1 MGLSET
7 SFPFLARL
15 TEASRRAL
23 RSLPTSRAR
32 ANQRV
37 LERGHAVN
45 GAYFVLRGELRVYY
59 ITAEG
64 REATLYDVEAGA
76 ACILALTSAFNDE
89 PYPAWVQARST
100 GAEFISIPTPLLHK
114 LIDDE
119 PAFRAFVFGELSG
132 RVYDLM
138 QRLEETGSATI
149 EQRVARHLLRRA
161 GADGIVRASQVR
173 IASELGTAREVVFR
187 ALRALS
193 ERGFVKTARLRVT
206 ILDRRA
212 LTQLSRPPRSEK

>member
-1 MGLSET
+1 MGLSVT

-15 TEASRRAL
+15 TEASRCAL

-32 ANQRV
+32 ANQHV
-37 LERGHAVN
+37 LERGQAVD
-45 GAYFVLRGELRVYY
+45 GAYLVLRGALRVYY
-59 ITAEG
+59 ITTEG

-76 ACILALTSAFNDE
+76 ACILAITSAFNAE

-100 GAEFISIPTPLLHK
+100 GAEFLCVPTPVLHK

-119 PAFRAFVFGELSG
+119 PPFRKFIFGELSG

-193 ERGFVKTARLRVT
+193 ERGFVKTGRLRIAV
-206 ILDRRA
+206 LDRGA
-212 LTQLSRPPRSEK
+212 LAELSKPPRSLE